1 VRAPC
6 FFYEAKTTLQV
17 SLTNTAEARLKINQL
32 KKEESWFLTL
42 QFWVATHGSVPK
54 FGSVPV

>member
-1 VRAPC
+1 MVIAIKRQVSSSNTKYYYFLLLCVHRA

-32 KKEESWFLTL
+32 KKEES
-42 QFWVATHGSVPK
+42 
-54 FGSVPV
+54 